1 MTHRHDVLIAGAG
14 LPGLAL
20 ATALARQGLRVA
32 LADRSP
38 VDEQGVD
45 RSTWDARVYAVSP
58 GSVAFLE
65 SLGAW
70 SALPHDRLTAI
81 ESMRIE
87 GDEGAVMTFSAYE
100 LGERALAWIVEER
113 ELRTSLVRDVRDA
126 GVDIFAPA
134 GFARLAFATDIAT
147 LALDDRRE
155 IETKLVVGADG
166 VRSWIRQAAG
176 IIAAPRPYG
185 QTAVVANFACERPH
199 RGCARQ
205 WFRADGSVLAWLP
218 LPERRISIVWSA
230 PSALADSL
238 MALDAGTLADRVDGA
253 GAHALGAL
261 ELITPPGAFP
271 LSYLRLPAAV
281 AHRLA
286 LIGDAA
292 HGVHPLAGQGVN
304 LGFGDANALAQV
316 LATRGPIDDAGAPI
330 LLERY
335 ARRRAEPV
343 FAVQTVTDGLARLF
357 GARAPWVARLRNM
370 GLAAVDRLP
379 IAKHL
384 LAQPALR

>member
-1 MTHRHDVLIAGAG
+1 M
-14 LPGLAL
+14 
-20 ATALARQGLRVA
+20 
-32 LADRSP
+32 
-38 VDEQGVD
+38 
-45 RSTWDARVYAVSP
+45 YAVSP

-113 ELRTSLVRDVRDA
+113 ELRASLVRDVRDA
-126 GVDIFAPA
+126 GVDVLAPG
-134 GFARLAFATDIAT
+134 GFARLAFAPDSAT
-147 LALDDRRE
+147 LALDDGRE
-155 IETKLVVGADG
+155 IEAKLVVGADG

-238 MALDAGTLADRVDGA
+238 MALDAGDACRSRRWRGRACA
-253 GAHALGAL
+253 G
-261 ELITPPGAFP
+261 
-271 LSYLRLPAAV
+271 R
-281 AHRLA
+281 
-286 LIGDAA
+286 
-292 HGVHPLAGQGVN
+292 
-304 LGFGDANALAQV
+304 
-316 LATRGPIDDAGAPI
+316 
-330 LLERY
+330 
-335 ARRRAEPV
+335 
-343 FAVQTVTDGLARLF
+343 
-357 GARAPWVARLRNM
+357 ARAHHATGRVSRSPTCACRRPSPIVLRSSAMPRTACIRWRAR
-370 GLAAVDRLP
+370 A
-379 IAKHL
+379 
-384 LAQPALR
+384 